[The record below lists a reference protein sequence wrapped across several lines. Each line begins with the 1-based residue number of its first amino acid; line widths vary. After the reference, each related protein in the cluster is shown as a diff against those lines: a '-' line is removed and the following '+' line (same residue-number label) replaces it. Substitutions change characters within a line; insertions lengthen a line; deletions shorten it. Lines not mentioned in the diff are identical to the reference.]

1 MMLSTQKIPFYSF
14 LFLSIFF
21 LSILSSCDKEGKKET
36 ETPELKASA
45 VINGAFT
52 TLTDTDLE
60 ISFQNSQ
67 VINKVTL
74 SRLGGLRIVLTLP
87 GTTKTSF
94 ELLQGNAIPNA
105 RLIDSQNRNYVCKNG
120 KATIS
125 DYYNRDGLYRISGT
139 FEFDGEYTIND
150 TTKVEL
156 KVRNGGF
163 VNVEN

>member
-1 MMLSTQKIPFYSF
+1 MLSTQKIPFYSF

-21 LSILSSCDKEGKKET
+21 LSILSSCDKEGKKVIAP
-36 ETPELKASA
+36 PEVKASA

-60 ISFQNSQ
+60 ISFQDGQ
-67 VINKVTL
+67 VINRITL

-94 ELLQGNAIPNA
+94 VLLQGNAIPNA
-105 RLIDSQNRNYVCKNG
+105 RLIDQLNRNYVCKNG

-150 TTKVEL
+150 TTKIEL